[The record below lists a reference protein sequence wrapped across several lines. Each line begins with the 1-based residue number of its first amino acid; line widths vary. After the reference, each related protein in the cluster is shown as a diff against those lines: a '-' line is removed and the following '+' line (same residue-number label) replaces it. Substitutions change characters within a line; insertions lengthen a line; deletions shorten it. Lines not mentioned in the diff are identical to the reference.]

1 MAMEAVKQKIPKQSA
16 FYRDQY
22 HYFFYAMMI
31 VEVILLMAVA
41 VVLYQI
47 GTRPIPE
54 FHARQDDGKTMKLIS
69 FNEPNFLPDTIIR
82 FASKAAVTAYTLD
95 FVNYEKQLGV
105 ARPFFTS
112 GGWTDFNSSMNNVI
126 NTIVQ
131 NQLFVAGVVYG
142 TPVIS
147 NQGPLPGKGYVWR
160 IQIPFLVTYRSA
172 NSSSKSKYLVTV
184 TIVHVPTRDNPQ
196 GIGIDQF
203 VMK

>member
-1 MAMEAVKQKIPKQSA
+1 MAMDAIKQKIPTQTT
-16 FYRDQY
+16 FYRDKY

-31 VEVILLMAVA
+31 IEAILLVSVA
-41 VVLYQI
+41 FVLYQI
-47 GTRPIPE
+47 GSRPIPE
-54 FHARQDDGKTMKLIS
+54 FHARQEDGKAMKLIS
-69 FNEPNFLPDTIIR
+69 FQEPNFLPDTIIR
-82 FASKAAVTAYTLD
+82 FASKAAVAAYTLD
-95 FVNYEKQLGV
+95 FVNYEKQLSEV
-105 ARPFFTS
+105 KPFFTP
-112 GGWTDFNSSMNNVI
+112 GGWVDFNASMNDVI
-126 NTIVQ
+126 KTIVQ

-142 TPVIS
+142 APVIS

-172 NSSSKSKYLVTV
+172 GSASKNKYLVTV